1 MSDFVTLK
9 RNCDFRRIY
18 ARGKSAVSP
27 ALVVYFMRNHTGK
40 NRVGFTTSK
49 KIGNAVTRNRARRIL
64 KEGLRRVM
72 PDINT
77 GYDFVLVARNK
88 TKYLKSTDISAALT
102 TLLKDK
108 GLILPVEE

>member
-1 MSDFVTLK
+1 MNDFVTLK

-27 ALVVYFMRNHTGK
+27 ALVVYYMKNYTKG

-49 KIGNAVTRNRARRIL
+49 KIGNAVVRNRARRVL
-64 KEGLRRVM
+64 KEGLRSVM
-72 PDINT
+72 PDIKT

-88 TKYLKSTDISAALT
+88 TKYLKSTDIAATLAV
-102 TLLKDK
+102 LLKDK
-108 GLILPVEE
+108 GLILPVKE